1 MINYSIAI
9 KGTKPGRKK
18 DEIIETKAYGEAQIK
33 ESLSFD
39 TFCNLVTDHHS
50 PFSTGT
56 IKGVF
61 SDVVE
66 CLRNQMLAGNRVRLG
81 ELGDF
86 HVELSTRG
94 ADTPDDFNIGYIN
107 KVIVRWT
114 PGKSFK
120 NLRQEAL
127 FQLVPSREAQA
138 DAIDVVRNEDTIQG
152 VE

>member
-18 DEIIETKAYGEAQIK
+18 DEITEAKAYGEAQIK
-33 ESLSFD
+33 EIFSFD

-66 CLRNQMLAGNRVRLG
+66 CLRNQMLAGNKVKLG
-81 ELGDF
+81 DLGDF
-86 HVELSTRG
+86 HVGLSSKG
-94 ADTPDDFNIGYIN
+94 AKTTEDFNTSYIDRVN
-107 KVIVRWT
+107 VRWT
-114 PGKSFK
+114 PSCNFK
-120 NLRQEAL
+120 NLRQEAT

-138 DAIDVVRNEDTIQG
+138 EAIEVIRNEDTIQG
-152 VE
+152 LE